1 MAFTNGFAGFDAY
14 TRRYFE
20 LYTDDLKE
28 SKILVFEKY
37 SGTFFEY
44 ESLTSK
50 ILDQKTVNLESQGI
64 TRDHYLD
71 DITIAASEII
81 LYFKTPT
88 DPIKKTIARVVTIP
102 QS

>member
-1 MAFTNGFAGFDAY
+1 MAFTSGFAGFDAY

-37 SGTFFEY
+37 TGTFFDF

-50 ILDQKTVNLESQGI
+50 IVDQKSINLESEGI

-71 DITIAASEII
+71 DVTIAASEIV
-81 LYFKTPT
+81 LYFKTPA
-88 DPIKKTIARVVTIP
+88 DPTKKTIARVVTIA